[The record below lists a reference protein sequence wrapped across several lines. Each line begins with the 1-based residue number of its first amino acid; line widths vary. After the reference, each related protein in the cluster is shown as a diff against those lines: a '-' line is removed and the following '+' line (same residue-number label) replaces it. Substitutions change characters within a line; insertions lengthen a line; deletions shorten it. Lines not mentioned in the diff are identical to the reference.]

1 MDQLYGDYFVVCL
14 VRAVSG
20 SQTVI
25 HLIICE
31 RLKICELIDK

>member
-1 MDQLYGDYFVVCL
+1 MVIYSGVCL

-31 RLKICELIDK
+31 ILVCDLVD